1 MKIGKTEICKK
12 TKEQQQ
18 MKYQKKKKKIKIK
31 HIRRCCM
38 GPEIK
43 SKNFLWHIFKFYFL
57 VEQKKKKKPGRCG
70 RHLQQNDFPIS
81 RFLAKILRE
90 NKIATKSFSKLY
102 CGRRGLIGSV
112 LAY

>member
-57 VEQKKKKKPGRCG
+57 VEQKKKKNLVDAVDIFNKTIF
-70 RHLQQNDFPIS
+70 LSADFW
-81 RFLAKILRE
+81 RKF
-90 NKIATKSFSKLY
+90 
-102 CGRRGLIGSV
+102 
-112 LAY
+112 